1 MSASQSPALSISTPV
16 SGNFSAVS
24 CHSVQCGP
32 HARPATHARSS
43 RHQAPAAAR
52 IASASSIPSYPPS
65 VPQRNT
71 ASSPPKSA
79 RQKCDKSPCT
89 RDSLTVPCAEA
100 APRNAFPHQPSPV
113 RQAAD
118 ATGAKPHQDTALH
131 TAARPKTDAALLE
144 QMVTLRRAGK
154 SLRQIG
160 RQTGRCMEGVRQ
172 ALLRYEQARAET
184 PAQYAQEEDWHEPLR
199 DPDPLPAGH
208 PIATQA
214 IWRGL
219 EHWRDVV

>member
-1 MSASQSPALSISTPV
+1 MPASQSPALSILTPV

-32 HARPATHARSS
+32 HARSATHARSS
-43 RHQAPAAAR
+43 RHQVAAAAR
-52 IASASSIPSYPPS
+52 IASASSIPPYPPP
-65 VPQRNT
+65 VPQRNA
-71 ASSPPKSA
+71 ASSLPKSA
-79 RQKCDKSPCT
+79 RQKCDKSPST
-89 RDSLTVPCAEA
+89 RDSITVPCTEA
-100 APRNAFPHQPSPV
+100 APHKAPSHKPSPV

-118 ATGAKPHQDTALH
+118 AAGAKPHPDTALH

-199 DPDPLPAGH
+199 DPEPLPAGH